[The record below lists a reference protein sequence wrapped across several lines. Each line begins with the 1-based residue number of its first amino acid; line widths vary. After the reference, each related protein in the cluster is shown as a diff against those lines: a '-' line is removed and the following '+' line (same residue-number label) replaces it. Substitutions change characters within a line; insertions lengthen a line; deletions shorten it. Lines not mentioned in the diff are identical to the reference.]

1 MNKTVII
8 IGSIALLGVGAYFY
22 FKPKS
27 TGATGADPMGTD
39 AMGTGT
45 GTTGTGAG
53 ANTIG
58 AGTTGTIGGS
68 TSVPPTGTVL
78 TTPEQVADTA
88 KKIAEA
94 KSLATKIS
102 DLRTKRNSYLVISL
116 KEYAVASGNEFW
128 KDNDRMLTTLKA
140 NDITKLEKEIKDLDE
155 KLGMLGY
162 MEVNGSITKI
172 V

>member
-8 IGSIALLGVGAYFY
+8 IGAISLVGVGAYFY
-22 FKPKS
+22 FKPKLS
-27 TGATGADPMGTD
+27 AKTGTGTTGTD

-58 AGTTGTIGGS
+58 AGTTGTSGGS

-78 TTPEQVADTA
+78 TTPEQVADAT

-102 DLRTKRNSYLVISL
+102 DLRIKRNSYLVISL
-116 KEYAVASGNEFW
+116 KDYAVASGNEFW
-128 KDNDRMLTTLKA
+128 SNNERMLKTLKA

-162 MEVNGSITKI
+162 MEVNGSISKI